1 MLFVEQELAML
12 RQLIGRVQE
21 LLDLYDTPP
30 LPPPYLLRHPPPTVL
45 QPPPHLCNDRLNLF
59 IVWRLFVLL
68 L

>member
-12 RQLIGRVQE
+12 RQLISQVQE
-21 LLDLYDTPP
+21 LLDFYDTPL

-45 QPPPHLCNDRLNLF
+45 QPMPHLCNDRLNLF
-59 IVWRLFVLL
+59 VVWILFVLL